1 MLHLVLCFV
10 VGLAILSRRA
20 VAVDGDPVAISGPYI
35 TELQVSNWSMLIT
48 SYYHITHYVCC
59 LS

>member
-10 VGLAILSRRA
+10 VGLAIVSRA
-20 VAVDGDPVAISGPYI
+20 GAVDGDPVAISGPYI
-35 TELQVSNWSMLIT
+35 TELQVGNWSMLIT
-48 SYYHITHYVCC
+48 SYYHTTRYVCF